1 MLNSHDIKTLFF
13 FFFKAGI
20 RSKRAK
26 LFFIVSMIPVVIFII
41 VRIVALL
48 KPESHY
54 PFSSLFLQFGG
65 VFYFQMFIQFLCL
78 FYGSSVLTD
87 EVDNKT
93 LVYLTTSP
101 VSKASI
107 ITGKFMAHTL
117 ISAVIITS
125 GLLLSFVLSYFSNL
139 LKPVYLGRLGVFLG
153 AALLAVLAYSSF
165 FTLLGTLM
173 KKSILV
179 GLFFVFGWEAI
190 AQFLPGATQK
200 LTISHYVKSL
210 LPSGISSG
218 SRSLLFFSLQP
229 SSSTKAIITLL
240 FLTVLFL
247 TISIFIFYKKEF
259 TLSDQS

>member
-1 MLNSHDIKTLFF
+1 MINGYDIKTLFL
-13 FFFKAGI
+13 FFFKVGI
-20 RSKRAK
+20 RAKRAR
-26 LFFIVSMIPVVIFII
+26 LFFIVSMIPAVIFII

-48 KPESHY
+48 NPGKSY
-54 PFSSLFLQFGG
+54 PFPALFLQFGG
-65 VFYFQMFIQFLCL
+65 VFYFQMFIQFLWL

-101 VSKASI
+101 ASKASI
-107 ITGKFMAHTL
+107 LASKFMAHTL
-117 ISAVIITS
+117 ISVVIITS
-125 GLLLSFVLSYFSNL
+125 GLLLSFVISYFSNL
-139 LKPVYLGRLGVFLG
+139 LKAVYLGRLGIFLG
-153 AALLAVLAYSSF
+153 AALLAALAYSSL

-179 GLFFVFGWEAI
+179 GLFFVFGWEAV

-200 LTISHYVKSL
+200 LTIIHYVKSL
-210 LPSGISSG
+210 LPAGISSG
-218 SRSLLFFSLQP
+218 SRSLLFINLQP

-247 TISIFIFYKKEF
+247 TFSIFIFYKKEF
-259 TLSDQS
+259 TLSDQG

>member
-1 MLNSHDIKTLFF
+1 MINGYDIKTLFF
-13 FFFKAGI
+13 FFFKVGI
-20 RSKRAK
+20 RAKRAK
-26 LFFIVSMIPVVIFII
+26 LFFIVSFIPAVIFII
-41 VRIVALL
+41 VRIVSLL

-54 PFSSLFLQFGG
+54 PFSALFLQIGG

-107 ITGKFMAHTL
+107 ITSKFMAHTL

-125 GLLLSFVLSYFSNL
+125 GLLVSFIISNFSNL
-139 LKPVYLGRLGVFLG
+139 LKVVYLGRLGVFLG
-153 AALLAVLAYSSF
+153 AALLAVLAYSSL
-165 FTLLGTLM
+165 FTLMGTFM

-190 AQFLPGATQK
+190 AQFLHGATQK
-200 LTISHYVKSL
+200 LTIIHYIKSL
-210 LPSGISSG
+210 LPAGFPG
-218 SRSLLFFSLQP
+218 TQSLLVFRLQP
-229 SSSTKAIITLL
+229 SSTTEAIITLL
-240 FLTVLFL
+240 FLTLLFL
-247 TISIFIFYKKEF
+247 TVSIVIFYKKEF
-259 TLSDQS
+259 TLSDQD